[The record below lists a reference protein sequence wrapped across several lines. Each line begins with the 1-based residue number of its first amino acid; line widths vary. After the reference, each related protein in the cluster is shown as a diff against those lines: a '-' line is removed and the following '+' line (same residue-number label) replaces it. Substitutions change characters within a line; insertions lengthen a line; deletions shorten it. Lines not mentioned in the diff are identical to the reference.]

1 VVRLLIRGKACLPSH
16 PSDQSV
22 PVFTDS
28 TQLGYQLHKYCNQ
41 LTQRAAARPSE
52 PWFLSTRQA
61 DPDPGESSTYAAHPD
76 LFDVPSN
83 VCLAWTRHIYELDVY
98 ELVGG

>member
-41 LTQRAAARPSE
+41 LTPARRRPAIGAERAHLLAQAR
-52 PWFLSTRQA
+52 
-61 DPDPGESSTYAAHPD
+61 
-76 LFDVPSN
+76 
-83 VCLAWTRHIYELDVY
+83 
-98 ELVGG
+98 